1 MPHGRFCFLAYQGAY
16 HPVSCKIFRSFL
28 DEGSLILRVWEKPFP
43 PGKSFINS
51 LPADLTRTPCIAY
64 NQGME
69 YKDYYK
75 ILGVERSATEAQIK
89 SAYRKLAQKLHPD
102 KNPGD
107 KQAEEKFKE
116 VNEAYEVLRDP
127 QKRAKYDEL
136 GESYT
141 AWQQGGGQPDNFNWQ
156 QWAPQ
161 GGGGAQ
167 QVTAEDLEEMFGGG
181 FSDFFATI
189 FGGMGGMGGA
199 SAGTR
204 RTSTRQARQPR
215 RPRAVEQMAPISLE
229 EAFHGSLRLVSVD
242 GQRLEVKIPVG
253 ARTGTRLRIPGVA
266 NGGDIILNL
275 QVQNQPGFT
284 LQGDDLHTSAT
295 VDLYTAV
302 LGGSVKVKTMNG
314 DVMLTIPPGTQPGQ
328 KIRLAG
334 KGMPPL
340 RKANPAGDLYVTLK
354 VTLPRNL
361 TPEQRALFEQL
372 KNTSS

>member
-1 MPHGRFCFLAYQGAY
+1 
-16 HPVSCKIFRSFL
+16 
-28 DEGSLILRVWEKPFP
+28 
-43 PGKSFINS
+43 
-51 LPADLTRTPCIAY
+51 
-64 NQGME
+64 
-69 YKDYYK
+69 
-75 ILGVERSATEAQIK
+75 
-89 SAYRKLAQKLHPD
+89 
-102 KNPGD
+102 
-107 KQAEEKFKE
+107 
-116 VNEAYEVLRDP
+116 
-127 QKRAKYDEL
+127 
-136 GESYT
+136 
-141 AWQQGGGQPDNFNWQ
+141 
-156 QWAPQ
+156 
-161 GGGGAQ
+161 
-167 QVTAEDLEEMFGGG
+167 MFGGG